1 MNSRK
6 CLGYLTEIFDGD
18 YSTSETLDQF
28 HLSGAI
34 TNVKANS
41 LATIKQE
48 IDNFD
53 GWQLTIRDGE
63 YSEISI
69 EDAPDTEVNISVS
82 KPAEGLAYF
91 FTAKGFKAALQAN
104 SLDNFHEIRVLG
116 EFNGFLTRRFS
127 VLPWAGEVLST
138 ESIRARDH
146 HDIDPRR
153 ALVRDLTGSVVPKDP
168 YSWMLLGKPSVGEI
182 WETWKN
188 LASQRLS
195 CLLASE
201 IWNENG
207 QTMVSLNGAR
217 RRTFTLEENLE
228 EISTNRYLKL
238 CEAVEWMLV
247 HHDTEARHEVLIRR
261 LATLAPE
268 NEHSSPS
275 WSNILPQ
282 IILEALD
289 GARLDHRA
297 YVRSKSAESVKAMA
311 ELRKVIGEDISK
323 IIEKAH
329 RLSGGFIAGVAALA
343 AGLGIRLI
351 MFTGREVST
360 ALSLIFCFIFL
371 AVIWSGLLLQR
382 RVSSKSLVN
391 DLRHMRK
398 WHRNTHLALS
408 RADYAELALAPVLD
422 AIKLYKQTLRWTQTG
437 MLIGSIVFLVAVAA
451 LPEIITTFA
460 VDQPTKQLK
469 E

>member
-1 MNSRK
+1 MNSKK
-6 CLGYLTEIFDGD
+6 CLGYLTEIFSGE
-18 YSTSETLDQF
+18 YSFSETLDQF
-28 HLSGAI
+28 SVSGTVA
-34 TNVKANS
+34 NFKANA
-41 LATIKQE
+41 LEAIKQE
-48 IDNFD
+48 INNSD

-69 EDAPDTEVNISVS
+69 EDSPGSEVNISVS
-82 KPAEGLAYF
+82 KPVEGSAYF
-91 FTAKGFKAALQAN
+91 LTAKGFKAALQDN
-104 SLDNFHEIRVLG
+104 SLEAFYEIRVLD
-116 EFNGFLTRRFS
+116 EVNGFNTRRFR
-127 VLPWAGEVLST
+127 VLPWTGEALPIKCT
-138 ESIRARDH
+138 RPRDH
-146 HDIDPRR
+146 NDIDPRR

-168 YSWMLLGKPSVGEI
+168 YMWMLLGEPGSGDI
-182 WETWKN
+182 WETWKS

-195 CLLASE
+195 CLLTSE
-201 IWNENG
+201 IWKEDG
-207 QTMVSLNGAR
+207 RTKVSLNGAR
-217 RRTFTLEENLE
+217 RRTFTLEANPE
-228 EISTNRYLKL
+228 EISPNWYPKL

-261 LATLAPE
+261 LATLAPD

-275 WSNILPQ
+275 WPNIIGH

-311 ELRKVIGEDISK
+311 DLRKVIGEDISK

-360 ALSLIFCFIFL
+360 VLSLVFCFIFL

-408 RADYAELALAPVLD
+408 RADYAELALGPVLD
-422 AIKLYKQTLRWTQTG
+422 AVKLYKQTLRWTHTG
-437 MLIGSIVFLVAVAA
+437 MVIGSLVFLIAVAA
-451 LPEIITTFA
+451 LPEIITALTTA
-460 VDQPTKQLK
+460 APPTKPT